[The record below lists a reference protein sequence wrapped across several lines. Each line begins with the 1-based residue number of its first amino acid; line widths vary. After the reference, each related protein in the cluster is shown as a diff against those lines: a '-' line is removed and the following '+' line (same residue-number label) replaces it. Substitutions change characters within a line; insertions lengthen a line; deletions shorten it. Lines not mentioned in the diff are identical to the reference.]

1 MALRLDNGNRFRL
14 VLLRQIHSAT
24 ERIVV
29 VAVVV
34 VPLVDHIVVAV
45 TAGAVLRRGLHLQ
58 PDFGAVLLVP
68 RLRVLQVVL
77 LNQAVQE
84 GERALVVCMLSC
96 LLMH

>member
-1 MALRLDNGNRFRL
+1 
-14 VLLRQIHSAT
+14 
-24 ERIVV
+24 V

-34 VPLVDHIVVAV
+34 VPLADHIVVAV
-45 TAGAVLRRGLHLQ
+45 TAVAVTAVADLRRGLHLQ